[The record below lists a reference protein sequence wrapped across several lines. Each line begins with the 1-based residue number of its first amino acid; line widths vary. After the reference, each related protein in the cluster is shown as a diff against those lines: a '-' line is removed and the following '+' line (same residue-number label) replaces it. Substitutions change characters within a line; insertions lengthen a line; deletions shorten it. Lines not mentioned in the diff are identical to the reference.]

1 MLLQE
6 GKEALLEG
14 VAIEWR
20 SVGYGWEGT
29 SPFLLLQILLCLGSP
44 TGKEAIAEMGFVESQ
59 MQYHMTEER
68 TVDLGLRDNDLIPQ
82 LAHYVNRFPLCVC
95 VVCVCVLL
103 CLVSSFMVDPQ
114 RFLGLFSRSRQNA
127 VN

>member
-20 SVGYGWEGT
+20 SVGCGWEGT

-59 MQYHMTEER
+59 MQHYMAEER
-68 TVDLGLRDNDLIPQ
+68 TVDLGLRDNDLIP
-82 LAHYVNRFPLCVC
+82 
-95 VVCVCVLL
+95 
-103 CLVSSFMVDPQ
+103 
-114 RFLGLFSRSRQNA
+114 
-127 VN
+127 